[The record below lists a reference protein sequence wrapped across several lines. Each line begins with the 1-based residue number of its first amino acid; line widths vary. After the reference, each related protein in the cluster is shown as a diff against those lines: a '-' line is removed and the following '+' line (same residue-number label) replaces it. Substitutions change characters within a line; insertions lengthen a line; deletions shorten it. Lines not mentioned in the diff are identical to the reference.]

1 VEPLHLNH
9 AEYAQHHY
17 LKAKIGLLQELKGMI
32 TYVINVAKVLK
43 KQLQL
48 PQNVQNVVQRW
59 LKDIQQSIQDTF
71 GVAQNFH
78 LAKVRK
84 IISYVLI
91 LPNTIPSLS

>member
-1 VEPLHLNH
+1 MCLS
-9 AEYAQHHY
+9 
-17 LKAKIGLLQELKGMI
+17 
-32 TYVINVAKVLK
+32 
-43 KQLQL
+43 
-48 PQNVQNVVQRW
+48 NVVQRW

-71 GVAQNFH
+71 GVAQNFN